1 MNEKL
6 SHCCELTELLS
17 SHLNDAHHTRL
28 EVMIIVLIMVEVVF
42 EIAHYLER
50 FYLAQA
56 EAVQVAETSA
66 AMLRTADSTS

>member
-28 EVMIIVLIMVEVVF
+28 EVMIIILILVEVSAWVRLMQDVLILLLNFKEDGEVGGKGW
-42 EIAHYLER
+42 AGG
-50 FYLAQA
+50 
-56 EAVQVAETSA
+56 
-66 AMLRTADSTS
+66 